1 MNLDEFDLLEGSTQ
15 QPVLNGLTVRSSVT
29 SGVISSLRVPKL
41 PPRYTA
47 VGIKDIPGE
56 NALRLFNTSMPYLA
70 SEKID
75 FFGHPLLLLAG
86 PNEMVLRRLSAK
98 IDIQYTRDSEHKPS
112 AKANKAFDEPF
123 EFIRGDCDG
132 ALKRAE
138 RIVEGEYVTRAQACS
153 HPRPLSSL
161 AIWHRGTIIVY
172 CSSAHPYL
180 TQSNIA
186 NLLSIP
192 LKRVRI
198 IVPSHMEDPGG
209 NVVGHT
215 LLAGHVSLLC
225 FLTKQAV
232 KMEYSWNESTDALP
246 RRHPCTVKYRTG
258 IDTEGRILGMDV
270 SVEMDAGAYGPL
282 SMRALQRTAISAVG
296 SYACE
301 NVRVTGRLYRTRQTS
316 YYGCAGLGEPQ
327 GFFAEELHSARV
339 AEAAGLDPV
348 AWKRQ
353 NIVKPG
359 ESFPVG
365 GRLSETDGPLLVLE
379 DVISRSDF
387 VRKNGAN
394 EANKKKR
401 GGILGSTA
409 PLRGIG
415 LALCF
420 HGIGMLGLYEKEEP
434 STVRVQLS
442 TNQRV
447 YIMSSTATS
456 ESRSVYQALAAN
468 LLNIP
473 ATDVVIEEIDTATV
487 PNSGPAWGSRWLL
500 PIGQMIQDCFKSLS
514 VRRLKNSPPITVR
527 RTYRPSDKLTWS
539 WDNPKA
545 NPYQALCW
553 EATVVEVEVD
563 PVTLESQCKGVW
575 VTLDGGKIPTGNLF
589 TTKAEEGVITEL
601 ASAVMNFPVA
611 DYRLAPNAQIRFV
624 ETENPKGPGGI
635 KGLGD
640 RAVVGAAPAFVLA
653 VSQAVGYPFDE
664 LPLPPETIQG
674 RLSQ

>member
-1 MNLDEFDLLEGSTQ
+1 MNLDEFDLLEGQT
-15 QPVLNGLTVRSSVT
+15 VLNGLTVRSSVA

-41 PPRYTA
+41 PPRYTV
-47 VGIKDIPGE
+47 VGFKDIPGE
-56 NALRLFNTSMPYLA
+56 NALHLFNSSMPYLA
-70 SEKID
+70 SDKVD
-75 FFGHPLLLLAG
+75 FFGQPLLLLAG
-86 PNEMVLRRLSAK
+86 PNETVLRRLSDK
-98 IDIQYTRDSEHKPS
+98 IVTQYTRDSEYKPS
-112 AKANKAFDEPF
+112 AKANRVFDEPF

-138 RIVEGEYVTRAQACS
+138 RIVDGEYVTRSQACS
-153 HPRPLSSL
+153 HPQPLSSL

-180 TQSNIA
+180 TQSSIA

-192 LKRVRI
+192 QKRVRI

-232 KMEYSWNESTDALP
+232 KMEYSWNESTDASP
-246 RRHPCTVKYRTG
+246 RRHPCTIRYRTG
-258 IDTEGRILGMDV
+258 IDAEGRILGIDV

-316 YYGCAGLGEPQ
+316 YYGCSGLGEPQ
-327 GFFAEELHSARV
+327 GFFAEELHSTRV
-339 AEAAGLDPV
+339 ADAAGLDPV
-348 AWKRQ
+348 SWKKQ

-359 ESFPVG
+359 EPFTVG

-379 DVISRSDF
+379 DVIGRSDF
-387 VRKNGAN
+387 VRKNGAY
-394 EANKKKR
+394 EANKKKL
-401 GGILGSTA
+401 GDILGSAT

-442 TNQRV
+442 TNQRLH
-447 YIMSSTATS
+447 IMSSTATS
-456 ESRSVYQALAAN
+456 ESRSTYQSLAAN
-468 LLNIP
+468 ILNIP
-473 ATDVVIEEIDTATV
+473 ATDVVIEQIDTATV

-500 PIGQMIQDCFKSLS
+500 PIGQMIQDCCRSLS
-514 VRRLKNSPPITVR
+514 VKRLKTSPPITVR
-527 RTYRPSDKLTWS
+527 RTYRPSEKLIWS

-545 NPYQALCW
+545 DPYQALCW

-575 VTLDGGKIPTGNLF
+575 VTLDCGKIPAGSLF
-589 TTKAEEGVITEL
+589 NAKVEEAVITEL
-601 ASAVMNFPVA
+601 ASARTNFPAA
-611 DYRLAPNAQIRFV
+611 DYRFIPNAQIRFV
-624 ETENPKGPGGI
+624 ETENRKGPNGI

-640 RAVVGAAPAFVLA
+640 RAVVGVAPAFVLA